1 MALVPNP
8 GDPALRIYGPKIY
21 SGYPSPEDESESR
34 SYLLHKIGSFYRK
47 ARRRL
52 ACRRRV
58 QPHGLCVG
66 LLDPVANIV
75 INSTIAHHSR
85 KRDHEVA
92 VLQEDLE
99 RRSLDGLVVF
109 LTRMFPNLAEGLAV
123 RYLHL
128 AKADALIAACAVAL
142 DHGIKWFHD
151 SEAAPAFIIT
161 ALKCAGLA
169 AGHPDAARLICAWR
183 NVSSRVD
190 DALSLLDLLRES
202 QSSPRHCSHVV
213 RELVSI
219 VNEGPQAREVA
230 VRCAWQLAEASLR
243 RHPRSMPQPDNDL
256 PNRTLQDTIHGY
268 YLEALTRLSA
278 GPGFHRSLI
287 KAGHCYGPLDPV
299 SNIIGNTVWHH
310 ATFPPSMK
318 LEQNVI
324 GTRSLHRME
333 NRSLCGLVSFLCT
346 RYHGFGFQRS
356 VRCLLE
362 ADASLALA
370 DPDLDPAAAAI
381 RHVQEAQN
389 SPDTGLR
396 EAFLAAA
403 TAACHPN
410 PDAQAK
416 LLTSCKAMLGPA
428 MSLLRPGRG
437 KLSSQD
443 VQRLA
448 RLLSPESTYDHDCE
462 MALPPVSLKSYPLAD
477 LADLYSV
484 VSKGVNVLL
493 NKYRQMPN
501 GDPSYE
507 LHTICGVNDRV
518 GGPAQWPPHECGRCH
533 VNFLATPKSPCDGKP
548 TLFFTEIQ
556 SDGTYDSFCCPVA
569 LPPPCAAQIRCVY
582 CEAMGTRI
590 VHPVAIDFRG
600 RDSEFEM
607 LAREKDPCQREEAT
621 LRIIS
626 HRRLMA
632 ENVHCKEK
640 EDILYDGVDGHKNK
654 FDNVSSLSVEEAM
667 LLAPLCRYM

>member
-21 SGYPSPEDESESR
+21 SGYPSPEEESESR

-58 QPHGLCVG
+58 QPHDLCVG

-85 KRDHEVA
+85 KRDREVA
-92 VLQEDLE
+92 VPQEDLE
-99 RRSLDGLVVF
+99 RRTYSALHSVVF

-123 RYLHL
+123 RYLRL
-128 AKADALIAACAVAL
+128 AKADALIAACAVAS

-151 SEAAPAFIIT
+151 FEAAPALIIT

-169 AGHPDAARLICAWR
+169 AGHPDAARLVCAWR

-202 QSSPRHCSHVV
+202 QSSPHHCSHVV

-219 VNEGPQAREVA
+219 VNEGPQACEVA

-268 YLEALTRLSA
+268 YLEALARL
-278 GPGFHRSLI
+278 P
-287 KAGHCYGPLDPV
+287 GPLDPV
-299 SNIIGNTVWHH
+299 SNIIVNTVWHH

-333 NRSLCGLVSFLCT
+333 NRSLYGLVSFLCT

-428 MSLLRPGRG
+428 MSLLRCYLRNPH
-437 KLSSQD
+437 
-443 VQRLA
+443 
-448 RLLSPESTYDHDCE
+448 DHDSE
-462 MALPPVSLKSYPLAD
+462 MALPPVSLKSYPLVD

-484 VSKGVNVLL
+484 VSKGVNVL
-493 NKYRQMPN
+493 
-501 GDPSYE
+501 YE

-518 GGPAQWPPHECGRCH
+518 GGPAQWPPHECSRCH
-533 VNFLATPKSPCDGKP
+533 VNFLATPKSPCGGKP

-621 LRIIS
+621 LRIIN

-667 LLAPLCRYM
+667 LLAPLCRYL

>member
-1 MALVPNP
+1 MALVSNP
-8 GDPALRIYGPKIY
+8 GDPALRIYGPNIY
-21 SGYPSPEDESESR
+21 SGYPSPEEDSESR

-52 ACRRRV
+52 ACRRRL
-58 QPHGLCVG
+58 QAHGLCVG
-66 LLDPVANIV
+66 LLDPVSNVVVNSSIV
-75 INSTIAHHSR
+75 HHSR
-85 KRDHEVA
+85 KRERWRDREDA
-92 VLQEDLE
+92 PQEDLE

-109 LTRMFPNLAEGLAV
+109 LTRLFPNLAEGLAV
-123 RYLHL
+123 RYLRL
-128 AKADALIAACAVAL
+128 AKADALIAACAVAS

-151 SEAAPAFIIT
+151 CEAAPALINT

-169 AGHPDAARLICAWR
+169 AGHPDADRLVHAWR

-202 QSSPRHCSHVV
+202 QSQRRRSHVV
-213 RELVSI
+213 RDLASM
-219 VNEGPQAREVA
+219 VNEGPPQAREVA

-256 PNRTLQDTIHGY
+256 PNRTLQDTIHGF
-268 YLEALTRLSA
+268 YLEALARLPA
-278 GPGFHRSLI
+278 GPGFHRSLVM
-287 KAGHCYGPLDPV
+287 AGHCYGPLDPV
-299 SNIIGNTVWHH
+299 SNIIVNT
-310 ATFPPSMK
+310 
-318 LEQNVI
+318 LNVI
-324 GTRSLHRME
+324 GTRSLHRVE
-333 NRSLCGLVSFLCT
+333 NRSLYGLASFLCT
-346 RYHGFGFQRS
+346 RYHGFGFHQA
-356 VRCLLE
+356 VRRLLE
-362 ADASLALA
+362 ADANLLLA
-370 DPDLDPAAAAI
+370 DPNLDPAAAPL

-389 SPDTGLR
+389 PPDAGLR

-416 LLTSCKAMLGPA
+416 LLTSCKEMLGPA
-428 MSLLRPGRG
+428 MSLLRPGCG
-437 KLSSQD
+437 KLSSHD
-443 VQRLA
+443 FQRLA
-448 RLLSPESTYDHDCE
+448 RLLSPESTYDHE
-462 MALPPVSLKSYPLAD
+462 SETALPPVSLKSYPLAD
-477 LADLYSV
+477 LADLYTV
-484 VSKGVNVLL
+484 VSKG
-493 NKYRQMPN
+493 MPN

-533 VNFLATPKSPCDGKP
+533 VNFLATPKSPSGGAGDP
-548 TLFFTEIQ
+548 TLFFAEIH

-569 LPPPCAAQIRCVY
+569 LPLPCAAQIRCVY

-590 VHPVAIDFRG
+590 VHPVTIDFRG

-607 LAREKDPCQREEAT
+607 LARQKDPCQREEAT
-621 LRIIS
+621 LRIIN

-654 FDNVSSLSVEEAM
+654 FDNQSRIFVVKFGCAALRCTKPEENWFAAESSWVFQNVE
-667 LLAPLCRYM
+667 